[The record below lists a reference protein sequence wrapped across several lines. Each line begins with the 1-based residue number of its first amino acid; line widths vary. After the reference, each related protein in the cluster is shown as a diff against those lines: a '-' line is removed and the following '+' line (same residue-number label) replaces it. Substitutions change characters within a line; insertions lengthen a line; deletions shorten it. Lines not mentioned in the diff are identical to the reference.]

1 VSASRFKVQKKKK
14 VTCSHEDYQVLCQ
27 RVGDGKGRV
36 VGNET
41 MGGRRPVIDHPGNTK
56 SHGKYGNKAKKR
68 KEVKKTKH
76 MGKNI
81 AAIV

>member
-1 VSASRFKVQKKKK
+1 LSTICTENWNFISPLITRIHQTDYFQFEVITLHLSGFASASRFKVQKEKK

-41 MGGRRPVIDHPGNTK
+41 
-56 SHGKYGNKAKKR
+56 
-68 KEVKKTKH
+68 
-76 MGKNI
+76 
-81 AAIV
+81 